1 MFHGGADEIAVQQV
15 VVVGKIGCARA
26 GGVSFSEESKTANWK
41 LLRFIC
47 NAGYTLMPK
56 EKGVKRER
64 FCLDSVSAEM
74 SIPKKVTSENIIL
87 YCHGGGFVPGSTKA
101 CRAYCS
107 MLAKCSGCRVVTIDY
122 ALAPEKPY
130 PYGLND
136 CYTAYAALRKRFP
149 NAKFCVQ
156 GESAGGN
163 LTLAVTIRA
172 INEDFPAPECIIPH
186 SPVCDMS
193 ESLDRSYYDLHDA
206 TVNPDHFGM
215 VMQSLYSRENDSK
228 NPEISPI
235 YFDRFSEFP
244 PTFITVDDR
253 ETLRADADALYEKL
267 DKAGVPV
274 TMVRMKNAF
283 HAFAPIGT
291 SAPETMALLIDN
303 VRFMKSVWGEEAY

>member
-1 MFHGGADEIAVQQV
+1 MAIEIRTAKSAEMAKNAAM
-15 VVVGKIGCARA
+15 VGRMTS
-26 GGVSFSEESKTANWK
+26 GVSFSEESKTANWK

-74 SIPKKVTSENIIL
+74 SIP
-87 YCHGGGFVPGSTKA
+87 
-101 CRAYCS
+101 
-107 MLAKCSGCRVVTIDY
+107 
-122 ALAPEKPY
+122 
-130 PYGLND
+130 
-136 CYTAYAALRKRFP
+136 
-149 NAKFCVQ
+149 
-156 GESAGGN
+156 
-163 LTLAVTIRA
+163 
-172 INEDFPAPECIIPH
+172 
-186 SPVCDMS
+186 
-193 ESLDRSYYDLHDA
+193 
-206 TVNPDHFGM
+206 
-215 VMQSLYSRENDSK
+215 K

-274 TMVRMKNAF
+274 TMVRMKNSF